1 MKTQIFVVIIFI
13 SGMVI
18 ASQSS
23 NILFAEYWPTEEWQT
38 SSAESQ
44 GMDSE
49 KLNQL
54 NDYVKEKVP
63 ATSSVL
69 VVRNGYIVF
78 EEYFKGE
85 QDDLRDMFSA
95 TKSVTSALI
104 GIAIQKGH
112 IKSIDD
118 KMIDYIPELD
128 IENMTSQAREITIKQ
143 LLTMTAGFS
152 PDIMGIAFPDK
163 IQAMLESPLQSE
175 PGQMFTYN
183 STATNLLSM
192 IITNTTDSLAVDFAD
207 EYLFEPLGITDF
219 RWQDVILY
227 TMGSQGLRLTTRD
240 MAKIG
245 YLYLH
250 DGMWDGSQIV
260 PKEWVAESTDK
271 QAEVNDT
278 DTWIS
283 DRYGYQWW
291 IGTTNGLP
299 CFMAFGYD
307 GQHICVIPELDM
319 VVAITAGEGGITK
332 NYLPLIDDYLV
343 PAAM

>member
-1 MKTQIFVVIIFI
+1 
-13 SGMVI
+13 MVI
-18 ASQSS
+18 ALQPR

-38 SSAESQ
+38 STAESQ
-44 GMDSE
+44 GMNSE

-54 NDYVKEKVP
+54 NVYVKEKVP

-78 EEYFKGE
+78 EEYYKGE

-104 GIAIQKGH
+104 GIAIQEGH

-118 KMIDYIPELD
+118 KMIDYIPEF
-128 IENMTSQAREITIKQ
+128 ETEKMTPQAREITIKQ

-163 IQAMLESPLQSE
+163 IQAMLELPLKSN
-175 PGQMFTYN
+175 PGQIFTYN

-192 IITNTTDSLAVDFAD
+192 IITNTTDSLAVDFGD
-207 EYLFEPLGITDF
+207 EYLFESLGITDF
-219 RWQDVILY
+219 RWQDMILY
-227 TMGSQGLRLTTRD
+227 TIGSQGLRFTTRD

-250 DGMWDGSQIV
+250 DGMWDDSQIV

-271 QAEVNDT
+271 QVEVSDT

-283 DRYGYQWW
+283 DGYGYQWW

-299 CFMAFGYD
+299 CYMAFGFD
-307 GQHICVIPELDM
+307 GQHICVIPELEM
-319 VVAITAGEGGITK
+319 VIVITAGEGGITK
-332 NYLPLIDDYLV
+332 IYLPLIDDIIV
-343 PAAM
+343 PATM